1 MGDMPTF
8 KVMILLLLV
17 LDPFGNIPTFLAILK
32 DVEPRRRRQIIVREL
47 FFALVILLFFLF
59 FGQNLLNVL
68 GVKQPSLQLAGGLML
83 FLISIN
89 MLFPGSGMDASEG
102 PERNDPFI
110 VPLAMPLVAGPS
122 AMTLLILMGTDSPSR
137 IWNWLQAL
145 VGAWAITSV
154 IILSSS
160 SLSHLLGAKG
170 LQAMAR
176 LMGMILTV
184 IAVQILV
191 NGMLQAF
198 PGLAGGQP

>member
-1 MGDMPTF
+1 MGEMPTF

-17 LDPFGNIPTFLAILK
+17 LDPFGNIPTFLSILK
-32 DVEPRRRRQIIVREL
+32 DVEPRRRRQIIFREL
-47 FFALVILLFFLF
+47 VFALMILLFFLF

-68 GVKQPSLQLAGGLML
+68 AVKQPSLQLAGGLML

-89 MLFPGSGMDASEG
+89 MLFPGAGMDASEG

-122 AMTLLILMGTDSPSR
+122 AMTLLILMGTDSPTR

-154 IILSSS
+154 ILLSSS
-160 SLSHLLGAKG
+160 SLSHLLGPKG

-198 PGLAGGQP
+198 PGLGGGHP

>member
-122 AMTLLILMGTDSPSR
+122 AMTLLILMGTDSPAR